1 MQSILAHLSQLPVD
15 IARLTVWLVLLS
27 MLFVPLERW
36 LAVRRAKLPGRVLAM
51 DLGLYLLN
59 GLLPTALLG
68 MLMSMVAVLTQAVM
82 PSAVA
87 VTLGALPMAVKLP
100 LSVLIAEA
108 GFYWGHR
115 LSHQIPWLW
124 RYHAVHHQPEHLY
137 FLVNTHAHPVDIIVT
152 RMFGLVPLY
161 ILGLGGASLSGA
173 ATPALVIVIGT
184 VWGFFIHSNLRV
196 RLGPLEWLIATP
208 GFHHWHHTSA
218 EPFNRNFAPTL
229 PLMDKLFGTL
239 HLPQHWP
246 AGYGLGGPVSAAPQP
261 PHAFDVINLK

>member
-1 MQSILAHLSQLPVD
+1 MQYVLAHLSHLPLD
-15 IARLTVWLVLLS
+15 IARLAVWLVLLS
-27 MLFVPLERW
+27 LIFVPLERW
-36 LAVRRAKLPGRVLAM
+36 LAVRHTKLTGRMLAL

-59 GLLPTALLG
+59 GLLPAAILAA
-68 MLMSMVAVLTQAVM
+68 LMSLL
-82 PSAVA
+82 AVA
-87 VTLGALPMAVKLP
+87 VQAVIPAAIPATLGALPLVVKLP
-100 LSVLIAEA
+100 LSVLIAEL

-124 RYHAVHHQPEHLY
+124 RYHSVHHQPEHLY

-161 ILGLGGASLSGA
+161 ILGLAGASMGGA

-229 PLMDKLFGTL
+229 PLVDKLFGTL
-239 HLPQHWP
+239 HLPPNWP
-246 AGYGLGGPVSAAPQP
+246 AGYGLNQP
-261 PHAFDVINLK
+261 RTLDTAI